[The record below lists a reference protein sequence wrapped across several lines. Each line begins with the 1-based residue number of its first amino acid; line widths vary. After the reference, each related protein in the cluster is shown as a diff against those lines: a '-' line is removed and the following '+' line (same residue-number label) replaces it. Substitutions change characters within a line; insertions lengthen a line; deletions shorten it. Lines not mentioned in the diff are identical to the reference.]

1 MSFPRLV
8 LVGLLTMACSV
19 PAVSQPALELVSV
32 KKIWDQGDHNA
43 FTDIA
48 RFTDAWY
55 CVFREASGHVKGN
68 GTIRIITSADGDTWE
83 SAGLL
88 QEEGIDLRDPK
99 LCLTPDN
106 RLMITMG
113 GSTYRDKVLVNR
125 RPRVSFSKDGSTWSA
140 PAPICRDGDWLWR
153 TTWHG
158 DTAYG
163 VTYSG
168 PVEERAE
175 WALTLM
181 QSKDGLDW
189 TPVTELPVTGKPNE
203 TTLRF
208 QPDGTMLALIRRE
221 DGSRNAWFGSNK
233 APYTEWQFK
242 ELDWAIGGPNFI
254 LLPDG
259 RMVAG
264 GRKYVPEVRTALG
277 LLTPDQ
283 YTPSLELPSGGDTS
297 YPGLVWHEDMLW
309 VSYYASHEGKTSIY
323 LAKVKL

>member
-1 MSFPRLV
+1 MTFSRLLIATL
-8 LVGLLTMACSV
+8 LVV
-19 PAVSQPALELVSV
+19 PLAVPVFAQEAPELVSV

-43 FTDIA
+43 FTDLI
-48 RFTDAWY
+48 RHQDTWY

-68 GTIRIITSADGDTWE
+68 GCIRVIASADGDVWT
-83 SAGLL
+83 SRALL
-88 QEEGIDLRDPK
+88 CEEGIDLRDPK
-99 LCLTPDN
+99 ICLTPDE

-113 GSTYRDKVLVNR
+113 GSLYQEGKLLGR
-125 RPRVSFSKDGSTWSA
+125 RPRASFSKDGNVWSD

-168 PVEERAE
+168 PVEERQE
-175 WALTLM
+175 WSLTLM
-181 QSKDGLDW
+181 HSKDGMDW
-189 TPVTELPVTGKPNE
+189 SPLTELEVTGKPNE

-208 QPDGTMLALIRRE
+208 RPDGTMLALIRRE
-221 DGSRNAWFGSNK
+221 GDSRNAWFGMSK
-233 APYTEWQFK
+233 PPYTEWQFK

-254 LLPDG
+254 VLNEGD
-259 RMVAG
+259 MIAA
-264 GRKYVPEVRTALG
+264 GRKYKPEVKTALG
-277 LLTPDQ
+277 PLTPEA
-283 YTPSLELPSGGDTS
+283 YTPVLDLPSGGDTS
-297 YPGLVWHEDMLW
+297 YPGLVWHDGLLW